1 MEKRIYAHDTL
12 EFVTVAAQVCVSL
25 EQCAGRKRDEFV
37 AEMLRLLP
45 LLYMKAALLP
55 KVESNGDFLPDD
67 KVTEADYDFIRNSVW
82 EIMGDADE
90 YETLAI
96 AETGAEEMRWQSV
109 SEGLADTYQALRNF
123 VAVYQ
128 ERIVDCMHDALW
140 AVMDAFELYWGQAV
154 LDTLRRLHQLRYT
167 LNALDDED
175 ALQ

>member
-1 MEKRIYAHDTL
+1 
-12 EFVTVAAQVCVSL
+12 
-25 EQCAGRKRDEFV
+25 
-37 AEMLRLLP
+37 
-45 LLYMKAALLP
+45 
-55 KVESNGDFLPDD
+55 
-67 KVTEADYDFIRNSVW
+67 
-82 EIMGDADE
+82 
-90 YETLAI
+90 
-96 AETGAEEMRWQSV
+96 V

-128 ERIVDCMHDALW
+128 ERIEDCMHDALW